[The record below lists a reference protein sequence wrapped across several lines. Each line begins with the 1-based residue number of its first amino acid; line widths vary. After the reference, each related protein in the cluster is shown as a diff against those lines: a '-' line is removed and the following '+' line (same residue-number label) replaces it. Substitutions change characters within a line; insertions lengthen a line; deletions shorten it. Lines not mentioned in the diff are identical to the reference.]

1 MTYLQSFMEIEFNCD
16 QRDKLS
22 PKSLKLGPHFVW
34 WIYYFE
40 STFFLFHDRYNA
52 IRHLDKPRYDFPLVV
67 KLLFEHNYID
77 VIGDDAFSTGVL
89 EYLDLSHNKIT
100 GELFIILKWFSFLN
114 NYVYGWIAQFFDSS
128 PSFRYPTFIIYF

>member
-1 MTYLQSFMEIEFNCD
+1 M
-16 QRDKLS
+16 
-22 PKSLKLGPHFVW
+22 
-34 WIYYFE
+34 
-40 STFFLFHDRYNA
+40 FFLFHDRYNA

-100 GELFIILKWFSFLN
+100 GELFITQDSNHGFWIKKWFSFQN
-114 NYVYGWIAQFFDSS
+114 NYMAELLNFSTAPHHLGIQ
-128 PSFRYPTFIIYF
+128 RL